1 VTSACRIAVRR
12 TAARTARNNRLVAA
26 FAALGAVALLAASR
40 IHVNGSWSDEA
51 WGYFVVPM
59 GTPGLGD
66 RVVFAPPEAVAAAA
80 PYLKSVAG
88 VPGDRIHLDENRGV
102 WVDDR
107 FIGRAK
113 PTSLD
118 GRALEPVASGRVP
131 EGHFFVF
138 ADHPDSHDSRYA
150 EIGLVPRDRIRGRA
164 VALPDLPWLGLEG
177 PLVNAPPGT
186 ASTP

>member
-1 VTSACRIAVRR
+1 MTAVRMAAVRR
-12 TAARTARNNRLVAA
+12 TAVRRTRNNRVVAG
-26 FAALGAVALLAASR
+26 FAAVGALLLLAASR

-51 WGYFVVPM
+51 WGYFVVPV
-59 GTPGLGD
+59 GTPGRGD
-66 RVVFAPPEAVAAAA
+66 RVVFDPPDALGAAV
-80 PYLKSVAG
+80 PYLKSVAA
-88 VPGDRIHLDENRGV
+88 VPGDRIVVDANRGV

-113 PTSLD
+113 PVSLD
-118 GRALEPVASGRVP
+118 GRSLVPVASGRVP
-131 EGHFFVF
+131 EGYFFVF

-164 VALPDLPWLGLEG
+164 VALPDLPWLGLNG
-177 PLVNAPPGT
+177 PLVSAPPET